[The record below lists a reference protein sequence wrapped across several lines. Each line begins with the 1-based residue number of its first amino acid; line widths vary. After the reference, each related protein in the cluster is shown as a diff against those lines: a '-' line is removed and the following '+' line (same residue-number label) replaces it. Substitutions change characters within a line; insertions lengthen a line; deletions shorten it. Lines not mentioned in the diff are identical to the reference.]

1 MLSVVSKR
9 REGVETEGRE
19 GIEDALACAKGVF
32 FLNFSVVEKCQ
43 VMAPVMI
50 INRVAGIIPK
60 HVRIKL

>member
-32 FLNFSVVEKCQ
+32 FFE
-43 VMAPVMI
+43 I
-50 INRVAGIIPK
+50 
-60 HVRIKL
+60 